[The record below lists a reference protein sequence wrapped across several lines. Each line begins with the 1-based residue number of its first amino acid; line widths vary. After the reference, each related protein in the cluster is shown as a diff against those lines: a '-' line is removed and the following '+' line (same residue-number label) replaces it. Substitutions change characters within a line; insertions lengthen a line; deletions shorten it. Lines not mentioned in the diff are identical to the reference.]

1 MKYLKNAA
9 DNRGMRILLVG
20 LSTRAMAESA
30 HRSGYEV
37 ITVDYFG
44 DYDQKLLVP
53 NYSLL
58 RDLGTNFQV
67 SLLGETARQL
77 DFDALAYTS
86 NLENYPEIVEKL
98 AAKGTILGNSPS
110 VLREIRDW
118 DRLSFFL
125 KAEGFRVP
133 RTLKELPGSSGR
145 WVKKPLHSGGGHK
158 ISFYLHGEDVREDF
172 VVQEYL
178 EGIPCSASFL
188 ADGRRA
194 VVIGLTEQLIGR
206 TEFSISPFRYCGNIL
221 PLAMAGERE
230 SCLREILEQVQKMV
244 DRITSHFQL
253 RGVNGLDFIL
263 RDEIYALEVN
273 PRYSASMELI
283 EMAYGINIFDLHVRA
298 CQGELPSFSLEER
311 FGDSLFFGKA
321 ILFAEKDIMVGDT
334 RGWVARGIKDV
345 PFPGDKIKRG
355 QPICTLLAAAR
366 DREECL
372 SKLVAQALELKKN
385 SGVSAKSR
393 ISAFGPPAAN
403 LNRTAK

>member
-1 MKYLKNAA
+1 
-9 DNRGMRILLVG
+9 MRTLLVG

-30 HRSGYEV
+30 HRGSYDV
-37 ITVDYFG
+37 VSVDYFG

-67 SLLGETARQL
+67 SLLGEIAFQI

-98 AAKGTILGNSPS
+98 AAKGAILGNSPS

-125 KAEGFRVP
+125 RAEGFKVP
-133 RTLKELPGSSGR
+133 RTLEEPPGSSGR

-158 ISFYLHGEDVREDF
+158 ISFYLHGEEVAENF

-178 EGIPCSASFL
+178 EGIPSSASFV

-194 VVIGLTEQLIGR
+194 VVISLTEQLIGR
-206 TEFSISPFRYCGNIL
+206 AEFGISPFRYCGNIL
-221 PLAMAGERE
+221 PLRIAGKDEAY
-230 SCLREILEQVQKMV
+230 LREILEQVQQMV
-244 DRITSHFQL
+244 DRITFHFGL
-253 RGVNGLDFIL
+253 KGVNGLDFIL
-263 RDEIYALEVN
+263 RDGEIYALEIN

-311 FGDSLFFGKA
+311 FPASLFFGKA
-321 ILFAEKDIMVGDT
+321 ILFAEKDITVGDT
-334 RGWVARGIKDV
+334 RGWVARGIRDV

-355 QPICTLLAAAR
+355 QPICTLLATAR
-366 DREECL
+366 GREECL
-372 SKLVAQALELKKN
+372 SKLVAQAQELKRVL
-385 SGVSAKSR
+385 VSLQKAEFQYLAPILS
-393 ISAFGPPAAN
+393 I
-403 LNRTAK
+403 